1 MRTRRRNS
9 LAALLAAAL
18 LATSLQGTAAA
29 GVISTPQY
37 LTALDRE
44 ATRARIGAA
53 LARAEVRSKLE
64 QYGVDPAA
72 ADARI
77 AALTDRELELLATEL
92 ESLPAGGD
100 LLAIVGITF
109 IVLLILE
116 LVGVIDI
123 FSKI

>member
-1 MRTRRRNS
+1 MRNRSRNS
-9 LAALLAAAL
+9 LVAV
-18 LATSLQGTAAA
+18 LATSLLAASLQSAAYA
-29 GVISTPQY
+29 GVISTQQY

-44 ATRARIGAA
+44 ATRARIDAV
-53 LARAEVRSKLE
+53 LAREEVRSKLE
-64 QYGVDPAA
+64 QYGVDAAA

-77 AALTDRELELLATEL
+77 AALTDQELELLATEL
-92 ESLPAGGD
+92 ENLPAGGD

-116 LVGVIDI
+116 LTGVIDI